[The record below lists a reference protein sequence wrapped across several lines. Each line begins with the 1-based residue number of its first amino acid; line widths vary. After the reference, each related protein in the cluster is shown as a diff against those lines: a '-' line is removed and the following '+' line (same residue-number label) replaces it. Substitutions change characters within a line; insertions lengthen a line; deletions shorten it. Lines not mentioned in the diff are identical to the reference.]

1 MHICYIYIYKYL
13 VLEDIGL
20 TFDNRF
26 FFRKEDDTLYIEK
39 TKYPLPENFWGPGI
53 YSLTGIVGDNGAGK
67 TTALRLMKKLF
78 VEGEPRNTGVDVLVV
93 YENKGELFVYNPNGL
108 SIQTEEGIS
117 ITPISERKNIRTL
130 YYSGHFQPYTGA
142 EGEMELA
149 GSYDASDSWML
160 IRDLLDYSN
169 VDTIHLTEPIYNHLS
184 AYYAQN
190 NYRICELLL
199 LEDIDKL
206 LYSLRLPKYVII
218 APNMGGWNAIKLD
231 HRGRFEG
238 MVLPKEKY
246 LSKDAK
252 GKALERIIYYD
263 IVNLIAEEK
272 LETKIAIEFL
282 DTWLRTK
289 KSENVD
295 ADLDSFV
302 EKFNCSDNDKD
313 YFRSIAKVISI
324 IAKVCDCDT
333 IYGTL
338 FIDIRTG
345 ADDLRRLVTDIL
357 RKRFF
362 LTARFFDI
370 FYGHELYGSQRLSSG
385 ELEMLNLLSRLY
397 YGITLLPQKIHSK
410 EALRLL
416 LLDEAEIGFHPEWQ
430 RQYVKIITEFMNY
443 MMVKG
448 GVDFQI
454 VVTSHSPIILSDL
467 PVSCINF
474 LHREG
479 GATYLKTDESQTFGE
494 NVFQLYRRAF
504 FMKDGLVGEFAISKL
519 KYIQENISDLNN
531 CNVDKMIALIGDERI
546 RKYFMKLRDIEQ
558 SRKMTDEEMIQYYQ
572 GRIDELRQKT
582 NE

>member
-1 MHICYIYIYKYL
+1 MPDDIMHICYIYIYDYR
-13 VLEDIGL
+13 VLQDIGL

-26 FFRKEDDTLYIEK
+26 VFRKDDDTLYIER
-39 TKYPLPENFWGPGI
+39 TKYPLPENFWGSGI
-53 YSLTGIVGDNGAGK
+53 YSLTGIVGENGSGK
-67 TTALRLMKKLF
+67 STALHLMKKLF
-78 VEGEPRNTGVDVLVV
+78 VEGEPRNAGVDVLIV
-93 YENKGELFVYNPNGL
+93 YEGNGNLYVYNPQGMN
-108 SIQTEEGIS
+108 IHAEEGIS
-117 ITPISERKNIRTL
+117 ISFIAERRCIKTL

-142 EGEMELA
+142 DGEMELA

-169 VDTIHLTEPIYNHLS
+169 VDAIHLAEPIYNHLS

-199 LEDIDKL
+199 LKDIDKL

-218 APNMGGWNAIKLD
+218 APNMGGLNEIKLD
-231 HRGRFEG
+231 HRGRFKG
-238 MVLPKEKY
+238 IAIPKEKY

-252 GKALERIIYYD
+252 GYALERIIYYD

-272 LETKIAIEFL
+272 VDQGIAIEFL
-282 DTWLRTK
+282 DSWLRIK
-289 KSENVD
+289 KSKCVDDDFEN
-295 ADLDSFV
+295 FV
-302 EKFNCSDNDKD
+302 EKYNCSDNDKVC
-313 YFRSIAKVISI
+313 FRSIAKVISI
-324 IAKVCDCDT
+324 IAKVCNCDPK
-333 IYGTL
+333 YGVL

-345 ADDLRRLVTDIL
+345 ADNLRLLITEIL
-357 RKRFF
+357 RNRFF

-370 FYGHELYGSQRLSSG
+370 FYGHELYGFQRLSSG

-397 YGITLLPQKIHSK
+397 YGITLLPQKFDNK
-410 EALRLL
+410 DAPRLL

-479 GATYLKTDESQTFGE
+479 GTTYLKTDEPQTFGE

-504 FMKDGLVGEFAISKL
+504 FMKDGLVGEFATNKL
-519 KYIQENISDLNN
+519 KYIQDNISDLNN
-531 CNVDKMIALIGDERI
+531 SNVDKMIAIVGDERI
-546 RKYFMKLRDIEQ
+546 RKYFISFFALTR
-558 SRKMTDEEMIQYYQ
+558 Y
-572 GRIDELRQKT
+572 
-582 NE
+582 